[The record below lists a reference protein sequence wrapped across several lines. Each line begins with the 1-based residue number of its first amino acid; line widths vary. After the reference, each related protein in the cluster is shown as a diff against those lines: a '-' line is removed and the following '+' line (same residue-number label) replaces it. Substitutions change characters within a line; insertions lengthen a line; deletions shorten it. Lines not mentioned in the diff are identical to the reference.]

1 MQEAGVK
8 GYESATWYGIVAPAQ
23 TSSEIIARLS
33 AGLVGA
39 LNQPDVRER
48 LSSEGADPVG
58 SSPAEFGA
66 HIHSEIEKWRKVIR
80 AAGIQPS

>member
-8 GYESATWYGIVAPAQ
+8 GYESATWYGIVSPAQ
-23 TSSEIIARLS
+23 TPADVINALNTELVAIIRQPEVRDRLS
-33 AGLVGA
+33 K
-39 LNQPDVRER
+39 
-48 LSSEGADPVG
+48 EGADPVG

-66 HIHSEIEKWRKVIR
+66 HIRSEIEKWRKVIR